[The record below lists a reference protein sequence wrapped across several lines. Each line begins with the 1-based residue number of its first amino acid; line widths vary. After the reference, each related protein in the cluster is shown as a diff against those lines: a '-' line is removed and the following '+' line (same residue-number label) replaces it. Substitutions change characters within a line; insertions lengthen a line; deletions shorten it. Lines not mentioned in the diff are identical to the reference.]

1 MDCQTKGFG
10 CISSAMAVY
19 TEPTDDEL
27 SALLNGWGL
36 GAPLAFK
43 GIAEGVQNS
52 NFLLETPEGR
62 FIMTIYEKT
71 VATADL
77 PFYLGATEAA
87 ADAGLPAARPVHTSA
102 GETTQTIRGKTCALC
117 TFLPGV
123 SPKRPT
129 AAHARAVGVALANLH
144 ITLRDFPLSKPND
157 LGPKAWAK
165 MWTGRSAD
173 AEALETGIATAIEAD
188 LAAIAAD
195 WPTALP
201 KGTIHA
207 DLFPDNVLYVGD
219 TVSGLIDFY
228 FACTDFLAYDIA
240 VMLNA
245 WCFEPNGREFDLTKG
260 RALLAGYQS
269 VRTLDNAEL
278 EALPLLARG
287 AALRFFLTRL
297 VDWTTDMDGALVK
310 KKDPRDYTSRLA
322 FHRAATDAADYG
334 AVV

>member
-1 MDCQTKGFG
+1 MDCQTGPKSF
-10 CISSAMAVY
+10 IVKIMAVY

-27 SALLNGWGL
+27 QTLLTGWGL

-62 FIMTIYEKT
+62 FIMTIYEKS
-71 VATADL
+71 VAASDL

-87 ADAGLPAARPVHTSA
+87 ANAGLPAARPVHTLT

-117 TFLPGV
+117 TFLSGV

-129 AAHARAVGVALANLH
+129 AVHARAVGIALAQLH
-144 ITLRDFPLSKPND
+144 IALRDFPLHKPND
-157 LGPKAWAK
+157 LGPDAWAK
-165 MWTGRSAD
+165 MWAGRSGD
-173 AEALETGIATAIEAD
+173 AETLETGTHAAIESD
-188 LAAIAAD
+188 LLAIAAQ
-195 WPTALP
+195 WPALLP
-201 KGTIHA
+201 RGTIHA

-228 FACTDFLAYDIA
+228 FACTDFLAYDVA

-269 VRTLDNAEL
+269 VRRLEPSELD
-278 EALPLLARG
+278 ALPLLARG
-287 AALRFFLTRL
+287 AALRFYLTRL

-322 FHRAATDAADYG
+322 FHRAATGASDYG
-334 AVV
+334 AGG